1 MTISARYR
9 QMLEQ
14 IEGDIDQLYEALPE
28 TTAKALRSA
37 DIAVEELQDWVEAVG
52 EIPQYQLESKLSPV
66 LLKVH
71 ERLDYAR
78 VLLEKDEH
86 KQAAEKI
93 WEHEQLVYRLLND
106 L

>member
-9 QMLEQ
+9 QILEQ
-14 IEGDIDQLYEALPE
+14 IENDVDQLYECLPE
-28 TTAKALRSA
+28 TTARALRCA
-37 DIAVEELQDWVEAVG
+37 DMAVEELQDWVEAVG
-52 EIPQYQLESKLSPV
+52 EIPQFLLESKLAPV

-71 ERLDYAR
+71 EQLDRAR
-78 VLLEKDEH
+78 VMLEKDEH

-93 WEHEQLVYRLLND
+93 WEHEQLIYRLLND